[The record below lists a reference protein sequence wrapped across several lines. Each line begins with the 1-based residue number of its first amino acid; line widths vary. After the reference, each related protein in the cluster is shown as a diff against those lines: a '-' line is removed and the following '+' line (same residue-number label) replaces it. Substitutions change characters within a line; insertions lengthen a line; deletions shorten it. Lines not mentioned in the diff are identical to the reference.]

1 MDDKPKV
8 KIEYRRLQ
16 RRLDRMP
23 VGAPRSP
30 ALYEILSI
38 LFSAEEAAMASK
50 MPQKPSSVE
59 TISSYA
65 GVEAGKL
72 RPMLEKMADRG
83 LVLDMENPDN
93 GKTYYLLAPTVV
105 GFFEFSLMTKRTDI
119 NQKRLAELYNEYMF
133 GEKEFGHSAFRGRTQ
148 FGRAAVHET
157 ALTDAQR
164 GEILPYESA
173 THIIEVAE
181 NHAITTCYC
190 RNKGNLSG
198 HECEKPLDICMSFGQ
213 GSNYLTRHKLARPA
227 SKTECLEKLHQAREL
242 GLVQMAENT
251 RDGIGYICNC
261 CGCHCGVLGALNTH
275 GIPFTMN
282 SSAFIASVDAAA
294 CKGCGKCAER
304 CPINA
309 INMKEYTREDGKKRK
324 RAEINEKMCLG
335 CGVCHAGCKF
345 ESLSMASRPKRAI
358 TPENTVAVI
367 LSQALE
373 RGTLGALIF
382 DNEDRADH
390 RFMRRFVNAALSLPP
405 ARQAMLNDSLRSR
418 FLDFMMKKVVPG
430 SAGGEAR
437 AD

>member
-1 MDDKPKV
+1 MDEKPQV

-38 LFSAEEAAMASK
+38 LFSPEEAAVAAK
-50 MPQKPSSVE
+50 MPQKPASVE
-59 TISSYA
+59 KTAAYV

-93 GKTYYLLAPTVV
+93 GKMYYLLAPTVV

-119 NQKRLAELYNEYMF
+119 DQKRLAECYHEYMQNQNDF
-133 GEKEFGHSAFRGRTQ
+133 SRSVFRGRTQ

-157 ALTDAQR
+157 ALTDEQR
-164 GEILPYESA
+164 GQILPYESA
-173 THIIEVAE
+173 TNIIEVAKKR
-181 NHAITTCYC
+181 AITTCYC
-190 RNKGNLSG
+190 RHKGELSG
-198 HECEKPLDICMSFGQ
+198 HACDKPLDICISLEQ
-213 GSNYLTRHKLARPA
+213 GSDYLTRHKLARPA
-227 SKTECLEKLHQAREL
+227 SKTECLEKLAQAREL
-242 GLVQMAENT
+242 GLVQMAEN
-251 RDGIGYICNC
+251 ISENVGYICNC
-261 CGCHCGVLGALNTH
+261 CGCHCGVLSGINVH
-275 GIPFTMN
+275 GIPFPMN
-282 SSAFIASVDAAA
+282 SSPFIAKVDEAV
-294 CKGCGKCAER
+294 CTGCGKCAAR
-304 CPINA
+304 CPIKV
-309 INMKEYTREDGKKRK
+309 IDMKEYTREDGKKRK
-324 RAEINEKMCLG
+324 RAEINKKLCLG
-335 CGVCHAGCKF
+335 CGVCHAACKF
-345 ESLSMASRPKRAI
+345 ESLSMEARPQRAI
-358 TPENTVAVI
+358 TPESTVAVI

-418 FLDFMMKKVVPG
+418 FLDFMMKQVAPG
-430 SAGGEAR
+430 GARGEVSV
-437 AD
+437 D